1 MELAYKELIDQQI
14 DVVKTLSDELNITL
28 DSKGTID
35 TQRALSIT
43 LGNLTKLKK
52 MQRDEMGDI
61 DEDDDETIALLER
74 AQQQAK
80 RVRDGKKES
89 VAD

>member
-1 MELAYKELIDQQI
+1 MELAYKDLIDQQI
-14 DVVKTLSDELNITL
+14 SVVGTLSEELETTL

-43 LGNLTKLKK
+43 LGNLAKLKK
-52 MQRDEMGDI
+52 MQRDEMGEI

-74 AQQQAK
+74 AQLQAK
-80 RVRDGKKES
+80 RVKDVKKES
-89 VAD
+89 VTD